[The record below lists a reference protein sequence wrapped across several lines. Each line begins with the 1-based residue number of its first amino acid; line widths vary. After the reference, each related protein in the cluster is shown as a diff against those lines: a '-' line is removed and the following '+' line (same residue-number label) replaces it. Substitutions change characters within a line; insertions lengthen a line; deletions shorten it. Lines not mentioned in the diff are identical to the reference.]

1 MSEFTKQL
9 HYSVASGACVDGNIV
24 ERERCSEQM
33 YKAALKIEQSEQ
45 ELANLNAE
53 LTETIAAV
61 SDLMDENER
70 LRTDAAQLFIE
81 EAHLVGGTFE
91 ARMQSKIG
99 SAIVDFIRET
109 MKMADADNF
118 VTTQLTF
125 GTPTGTEGPY
135 YLTFGRAD
143 GKTVSEKYGEV
154 HKENTDLR
162 RQLAEAYERCA
173 QICNRLADESS
184 TTFVRAMSESIEE
197 NKMRIAR
204 MQGLKTAEE
213 EIRALIPK
221 EATDES
227 TR

>member
-1 MSEFTKQL
+1 MSEFTNLL

-45 ELANLNAE
+45 ELANLDAE
-53 LTETIAAV
+53 LTETLMAV
-61 SDLMDENER
+61 ADLMDEN
-70 LRTDAAQLFIE
+70 A
-81 EAHLVGGTFE
+81 
-91 ARMQSKIG
+91 
-99 SAIVDFIRET
+99 
-109 MKMADADNF
+109 
-118 VTTQLTF
+118 
-125 GTPTGTEGPY
+125 
-135 YLTFGRAD
+135 
-143 GKTVSEKYGEV
+143 
-154 HKENTDLR
+154 DLR

-221 EATDES
+221 EADHG
-227 TR
+227 